1 MTNSSTFA
9 WRGVGSVQVRFG
21 VWIRDWVRT
30 KIVDVTKQVT
40 VGARIG
46 DVMRQGIAEGAFD
59 QTRVTDRL
67 PYTLQSI
74 HDETQAKLKE
84 HLFVDPQLDDA
95 DVVGSGLLGQVI
107 AQEATAAVGAH
118 TNTAIETQLD
128 QFVAA
133 TDVPLDP
140 KQAATARTDIVQRS
154 SQITA
159 GFAQS
164 HKQLFSV
171 ARTGG

>member
-1 MTNSSTFA
+1 M
-9 WRGVGSVQVRFG
+9 
-21 VWIRDWVRT
+21 
-30 KIVDVTKQVT
+30 
-40 VGARIG
+40 
-46 DVMRQGIAEGAFD
+46 
-59 QTRVTDRL
+59 
-67 PYTLQSI
+67 
-74 HDETQAKLKE
+74 
-84 HLFVDPQLDDA
+84 
-95 DVVGSGLLGQVI
+95 
-107 AQEATAAVGAH
+107 
-118 TNTAIETQLD
+118 
-128 QFVAA
+128 AA